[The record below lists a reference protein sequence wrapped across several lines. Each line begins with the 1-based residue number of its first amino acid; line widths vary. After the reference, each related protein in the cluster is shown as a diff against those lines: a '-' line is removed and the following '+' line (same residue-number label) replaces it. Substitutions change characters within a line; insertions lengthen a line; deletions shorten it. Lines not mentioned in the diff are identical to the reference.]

1 MYKFL
6 IMPAFPKPK
15 FSYSV
20 NVNKEKANLITY
32 RDTKKD
38 RAIPKKS
45 DGKLLLATWN
55 IANLGLQ
62 VREAEHYKLIAEILS
77 WFDLIAV
84 QEVNDDLEG
93 LRELQKYLPGYS
105 TIFTDEG
112 GNNERMCYLFES
124 SKVTTLEKFGELS
137 VPPSEYR
144 FIKLPGVTTKFDGFD
159 RNPFLAS
166 FKAGKLE
173 FLLLNVHL
181 YFGDESEK
189 KSIER
194 RCLETF
200 CVSRWADL
208 RRKSKY
214 CYTPNI
220 IALGDFNL
228 PKKEDSDPVY
238 KALRA
243 KGLELPDHS
252 TKIYS
257 NISNDADYDQI
268 AFFPGLKDK
277 LTGNSGVFDFDGAI
291 FPDMYASKKES
302 EFKSY
307 LRYYISDHRP
317 MWIELD
323 VS

>member
-1 MYKFL
+1 
-6 IMPAFPKPK
+6 MPAFPKPK
-15 FSYSV
+15 FSYTV
-20 NVNKEKANLITY
+20 NVPKEKSNLIAH
-32 RDTKKD
+32 RDTKPG
-38 RAIPKKS
+38 RAIPQKKNNR
-45 DGKLLLATWN
+45 LLLATWN

-62 VREAEHYKLIAEILS
+62 IREAEHYKLIAEIIS
-77 WFDLIAV
+77 WFDLIAI

-93 LRELQKYLPGYS
+93 LREVQKYLPGYK

-112 GNNERMCYLFES
+112 GNNERMAYLYDA
-124 SKVTTLEKFGELS
+124 SKISILEKFGELS
-137 VPPSEYR
+137 IPPSDYK
-144 FIKLPGVTTKFDGFD
+144 FIKLPGVSSKFDGFD
-159 RNPFLAS
+159 RNPFLAT
-166 FKAGKLE
+166 FKVGNLE
-173 FLLLNVHL
+173 LLLLNVHL

-228 PKKEDSDPVY
+228 PKREDNDPVY

-268 AFFPGLKDK
+268 AFFPGLKNK
-277 LTGNSGVFDFDGAI
+277 LTGKSGVFDFDGGI
-291 FPDMYASKKES
+291 FPDLFSSKTAA
-302 EFKSY
+302 EFKGY

-323 VS
+323 IS

>member
-1 MYKFL
+1 
-6 IMPAFPKPK
+6 MPAFPKPK
-15 FSYSV
+15 FPYSV
-20 NVNKEKANLITY
+20 NVAAEKANLITY
-32 RDTKKD
+32 RDTKTG
-38 RAIPKKS
+38 RSIPKKNS
-45 DGKLLLATWN
+45 SKLLLATWN

-62 VREAEHYKLIAEILS
+62 VRDAEHYKLIAEIIS
-77 WFDLIAV
+77 WFDLVAI

-93 LRELQKYLPGYS
+93 LREVQKYLPGYNA
-105 TIFTDEG
+105 IFTDEG
-112 GNNERMCYLFES
+112 GNNERMTYLFDA
-124 SKVTTLEKFGELS
+124 SKISTLEKFGELS
-137 VPPSEYR
+137 IPPSDYR
-144 FIKLPGVTTKFDGFD
+144 HIKLPGVTTKFDGFD

-166 FKAGKLE
+166 FKAKNLE
-173 FLLLNVHL
+173 FILLNVHL
-181 YFGDESEK
+181 YFGEESEK

-214 CYTPNI
+214 CYIPNI

-228 PKKEDSDPVY
+228 PKKEDNDPVY

-243 KGLELPDHS
+243 RGLELPEHS

-277 LTGNSGVFDFDGAI
+277 LSGNSGVFDFDGAI
-291 FPDMYASKKES
+291 FPDMYSSKKES
-302 EFKSY
+302 EFKAY

-323 VS
+323 IN